1 MSARRVGLESG
12 QRLRARRPLS
22 RAAPGVGVG
31 GVVWRTSRLEQGLQA
46 VPWVSLSPLHREHP
60 NARLPEEGSQSLR
73 NSAAGPLGL
82 A

>member
-12 QRLRARRPLS
+12 QRLRARRALS
-22 RAAPGVGVG
+22 RAAPGMGVG

-46 VPWVSLSPLHREHP
+46 VRWVSLSPLRRENP
-60 NARLPEEGSQSLR
+60 NARLPEGSQSPR